1 VDPFHL
7 SQHLK
12 AIKYHK
18 KIQEKQSAVTKT
30 DVTILIN
37 YFFCLI
43 LHEKICQCTLCGE
56 NVNSWHDPG
65 HQQMVLWCNT
75 RFHALQKHTRPNELK
90 TAKY

>member
-18 KIQEKQSAVTKT
+18 KIHEKQSAVTKT
-30 DVTILIN
+30 LL
-37 YFFCLI
+37 FCLI

-56 NVNSWHDPG
+56 NVDSWHDPG